1 MDYILE
7 HKRPQNCEGRLQKE
21 IRVYDLLDRLGID
34 YYRIDHEELPTMEAC
49 AEAERALGA
58 QICKNLLLCN
68 RQKTNF
74 YLLLIPGDKKFE
86 TKKLSSQLGVARLS
100 FADGEFMEKFLD
112 ITPGSLSVFGV
123 ANDTENNVRVLI
135 DSDLTKEKYLCA
147 HPCINT
153 STLRINF
160 TDLTEKFLPETKHN
174 YTIVDL

>member
-1 MDYILE
+1 MFVNSETFTVHPEKTATEKEMQSYLFLENHGVGYIRAE
-7 HKRPQNCEGRLQKE
+7 HDEAATIELCEQVEK
-21 IRVYDLLDRLGID
+21 VID
-34 YYRIDHEELPTMEAC
+34 AK
-49 AEAERALGA
+49 
-58 QICKNLLLCN
+58 ICKNLLLCN